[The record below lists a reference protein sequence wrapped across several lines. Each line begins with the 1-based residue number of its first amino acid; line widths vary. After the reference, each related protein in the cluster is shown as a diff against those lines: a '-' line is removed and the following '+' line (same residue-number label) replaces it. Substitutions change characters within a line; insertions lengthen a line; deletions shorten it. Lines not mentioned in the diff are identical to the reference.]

1 MQITIT
7 TWNINS
13 VRYRIDLV
21 AEFIKAWLTA
31 ERRWA
36 SPRTRTRRDLR
47 STDRCRE
54 TAGREIGKREAMAPA
69 VRS

>member
-21 AEFIKAWLTA
+21 A
-31 ERRWA
+31 
-36 SPRTRTRRDLR
+36 RDQVPG
-47 STDRCRE
+47 RCLSAQALQAARL
-54 TAGREIGKREAMAPA
+54 
-69 VRS
+69 